1 MTNFSAL
8 FSLVSNAS
16 LFVQGLMLLLLI
28 ISLMSWFYIF
38 RKYML
43 LKQARQQTE
52 TFETEFYK
60 TTSLSNLH
68 QGTLAN
74 RHTIGG
80 MERIFSAGMQSFADI
95 SAQNRPAP
103 EKLEYA
109 QRAMKAAYQR
119 EMDHLEAHLPFLAS
133 IGSVSPY
140 IGLLGT
146 VWGIMNAFI
155 GLSTTQQSTLAS
167 VAPGIA
173 EALIAT
179 ALGLFAAIPAVLAYN
194 RYVAEVDRLSLRYE
208 SFIDDFSN
216 TLQVRGAA

>member
-1 MTNFSAL
+1 MTQFTAVFN
-8 FSLVSNAS
+8 LVNNAS
-16 LFVQGLMLLLLI
+16 LIVQVLMGLLLA
-28 ISLMSWFYIF
+28 ISILSWFYIF
-38 RKYML
+38 RKFLML
-43 LKQARQQTE
+43 RRARKQAAI
-52 TFETEFYK
+52 FETEFYK
-60 TTSLSNLH
+60 TTSLTNLH

-80 MERIFSAGMQSFADI
+80 MERIFSAGMQAFSDI
-95 SAQNRPAP
+95 N
-103 EKLEYA
+103 EKDCLRAEAIEYT

-119 EMDHLEAHLPFLAS
+119 ELDALEADLPFLAS

-155 GLSTTQQSTLAS
+155 GLSNTEQSTLAS

-194 RYVAEVDRLSLRYE
+194 RYVAEVDRLALRYE
-208 SFIDDFSN
+208 SFVDDFSN
-216 TLQVRGAA
+216 TLQVRGLA

>member
-1 MTNFSAL
+1 
-8 FSLVSNAS
+8 
-16 LFVQGLMLLLLI
+16 
-28 ISLMSWFYIF
+28 
-38 RKYML
+38 ML

-216 TLQVRGAA
+216 TLQVRGAAWV

>member
-1 MTNFSAL
+1 MTKFSAL
-8 FSLVSNAS
+8 FALIANAS
-16 LFVQGLMLLLLI
+16 LLVQGLMLLLLM

-43 LKQARQQTE
+43 LRQARQQTE
-52 TFETEFYK
+52 AFENEFYK
-60 TTSLSNLH
+60 TTSLNNLH

-80 MERIFSAGMQSFADI
+80 MERIFSAGMQSFLDI
-95 SAQNRPAP
+95 SAQNRPAA
-103 EKLEYA
+103 EHLEYA

-119 EMDHLEAHLPFLAS
+119 EIDNLEAHLPFLAS

-155 GLSTTQQSTLAS
+155 GLSATQQSTLAS